1 MDKEKISSYIEY
13 ALSMIEENP
22 ETLEKAIRQNNVEVG
37 VPNYVAN
44 LISKI
49 EEIQGE
55 EAIPVALAIL
65 STIDKMILESGMDFS
80 KEQRMALI
88 SKTIQ
93 RVIEVNPQIAEA
105 VRGMASELDESQ
117 MDPEAAQQ
125 MSQENPEEEPME
137 TEEQGVF

>member
-117 MDPEAAQQ
+117 MDPESAQQ